1 MIPDRLRILVTEP
14 EVRSGLTTRAT
25 TTPAQD
31 AKSPNSWALLPL
43 LNGETSD
50 TPRYL
55 VGPTLL
61 TLTSRV
67 VSAAIVRKPLSGV
80 WIVDVTLDSIESRQW
95 DQVAKTYF
103 HRQLAVDLN
112 GVIVEAP
119 FIQPANASF
128 SSFEGQM
135 QLSAVTKS
143 DASDLAAALSSGPL
157 AVPLS
162 VSPWRGAQQVKG
174 PLDSTTSGMKLLSI
188 QSRALRVIR
197 VARSLHLE

>member
-1 MIPDRLRILVTEP
+1 
-14 EVRSGLTTRAT
+14 
-25 TTPAQD
+25 
-31 AKSPNSWALLPL
+31 
-43 LNGETSD
+43 
-50 TPRYL
+50 
-55 VGPTLL
+55 
-61 TLTSRV
+61 V

-119 FIQPANASF
+119 FIHRRTPRSVR
-128 SSFEGQM
+128 FEGQN
-135 QLSAVTKS
+135 AVVGRHKS

-174 PLDSTTSGMKLLSI
+174 PVGFNNVGDELLSF
-188 QSRALRVIR
+188 SRVRFASFV
-197 VARSLHLE
+197 